1 MSSPFSQAYMDKSPI
16 AELNAKQEA
25 MLPIELKNAINAKE
39 GSEAKDASPAENK
52 FGAKANIKKIVPEA
66 VESESNR
73 SGIKPKPPTN
83 VIPYSF
89 FDNMNDGGKSFGE
102 KTGITGYSYAGQGG
116 DNYEGSVKLNE
127 STDNQFVNSGSAKFH
142 VDNDLPRDYSQYNRP
157 EPKLS
162 SSKPAFTS
170 GPKQTPGIIKLT
182 DKQLKGK

>member
-39 GSEAKDASPAENK
+39 GSEAKDASPAENQD
-52 FGAKANIKKIVPEA
+52 
-66 VESESNR
+66 
-73 SGIKPKPPTN
+73 
-83 VIPYSF
+83 F

-102 KTGITGYSYAGQGG
+102 KTGITGYSYEGQGG
-116 DNYEGSVKLNE
+116 DNYENSVKLNE